1 MNNNVVIIGGGPA
14 GMMAAITC
22 AKNGK
27 HAVLIDKNDILG
39 KKLLI
44 TGKGRCNLTNSC
56 DIDGFIANIPIN
68 ARFMYSAFKAF
79 DNRSLMNFFE
89 NRGVKLKEERGGR
102 IFPESDKSSDIQGA
116 LVKSLKMEGVE
127 IIKGRAVKINTGNN
141 AVSSVV
147 LESGR
152 TILCDSVI
160 IATGGK
166 SYPLTGSTG
175 DGYTLAQ
182 SLGHDIVAPKPSLV
196 PLEVEDRSL
205 CELQG
210 LSLKNVGLKIKDPS
224 NGKILYDDFGEM
236 MFTHFGITGPIVL
249 SASAYVKNIAG
260 KIAEIDFKPALSD
273 EKLQERIRRD
283 FDMYKNFDFVNAIKD
298 LLPSKLIT
306 TIADYCRIPH
316 HKKVNQ
322 ITKEDRL
329 ELINA
334 LKHFSFSIKG
344 TRPISEA
351 IITSGG
357 VSVKQIKPST
367 MESKLV
373 RGLFF
378 AGEVIDVDA
387 YTGGF
392 NLQIAF
398 STGYI
403 AGANA

>member
-1 MNNNVVIIGGGPA
+1 MHNIVVIGGGPA
-14 GMMAAITC
+14 GMMAAITA

-27 HAVLIDKNDILG
+27 QVVLINKNDILG

-56 DIDGFIANIPIN
+56 DIDGFIANIPVN

-79 DNRSLMNFFE
+79 DNHSIMNFFE

-102 IFPESDKSSDIQGA
+102 IFPESDKSSDIQTA
-116 LVKSLKMEGVE
+116 LIKSLKTEGVK
-127 IIKGRAVKINTGNN
+127 IIIGRVTKINKNDDGIC
-141 AVSSVV
+141 SVT
-147 LESGR
+147 LEDGK
-152 TILCDSVI
+152 TIPCESVI

-182 SLGHDIVAPKPSLV
+182 TMGHDIVQPKPSLV
-196 PLEVEDRSL
+196 PLEVVDRSL

-210 LSLKNVGLKIKDPS
+210 LSLKNVGLKIKDSS
-224 NGKILYDDFGEM
+224 NSKVLYEDFGEM
-236 MFTHFGITGPIVL
+236 MFTHFGITGPMVL

-260 KIAEIDFKPALSD
+260 KNAEIDFKPALSE
-273 EKLQERIRRD
+273 EKLDERIKRD
-283 FDMYKNFDFVNAIKD
+283 FDMYKNYDFVNAIKD
-298 LLPSKLIT
+298 LLPSKLIPFV
-306 TIADYCRIPH
+306 ADHCQIPH

-322 ITKEDRL
+322 VTKDDRL
-329 ELINA
+329 RLIRA
-334 LKHFSFSIKG
+334 LKHFTFAIKG
-344 TRPISEA
+344 TRPIAEA

-373 RGLFF
+373 EGLFF

-403 AGANA
+403 AGLNA